1 MQAYIYFINT
11 STITTTYTYTYTIL
25 THELYYHIYI
35 YTIYYI
41 NPQWIQSAFKQPD
54 TRSDLQRCLA
64 PAQHAPDPG
73 RESHVA
79 AEDGAA
85 SGLWYKVPHQRMMVE
100 G

>member
-1 MQAYIYFINT
+1 MNY
-11 STITTTYTYTYTIL
+11 TTTY
-25 THELYYHIYI
+25 IYI
-35 YTIYYI
+35 YSIYYI

-64 PAQHAPDPG
+64 PAQHAPDPR